1 LLQGYEILKK
11 RMMINSNN
19 LTLINLTLEQYVKYE
34 QCLMRESVLRT
45 GIKS

>member
-1 LLQGYEILKK
+1 
-11 RMMINSNN
+11 MINSNN